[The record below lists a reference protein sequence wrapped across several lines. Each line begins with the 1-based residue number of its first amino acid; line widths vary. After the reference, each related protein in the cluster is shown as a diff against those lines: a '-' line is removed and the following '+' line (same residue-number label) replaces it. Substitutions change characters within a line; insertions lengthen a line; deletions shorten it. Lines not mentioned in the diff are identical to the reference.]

1 MRTCSTC
8 GGSNAEDARFCSA
21 CGSAL
26 TTEAPASRRRIS
38 AVFCD
43 LVGSTELTER
53 MDAET
58 VQGVMA
64 RYWAAMREV
73 VERHGGHVEK
83 FIGDAVVAVFGM
95 PALHEDDALRAART
109 AAEMREAIA
118 PLNDELAANWG
129 VRIQIRTGVAT
140 GEVLASARP
149 GEPSVMGSVLNLAA
163 RLQSAAG
170 PGETLV
176 DVATWRLIRTRAEG
190 EPSQPLALKGFE
202 TPTRP
207 IRLVRVLGAGGD
219 GRAEPPFVGRET
231 ELALLRH
238 LREDTRRRRRCRV
251 VTVTGDAGIG
261 KTRLVREFVARGAAD
276 DAVLLGRCRS
286 YGEGVALGPIGD
298 ALLETLDAE
307 TSDDP
312 VGAVESLLAGRD
324 DARSIATA
332 FCAAVGRAEGAVTP
346 DEALSAVR
354 VTLATLARQR
364 PVVLILDDLQWAEAA
379 LLTCVRHVEEWTR
392 DAPMLVV
399 CLARPDLLD
408 EHPTWGRGAGE
419 LAIRLDPLTEDE
431 GRALAAALEAASD
444 QIDRLVAT
452 AGGNPFFLEEIVAS
466 LREDDGARDTVPPT
480 ISALLGARIDRLPL
494 EEQEALRS
502 AAVLGTSFDIETL
515 GRLSATGDGGGL
527 DRIVDALVRRDFL
540 IKTERAGRY
549 RFRHELTREAA
560 YGALPKSR
568 RAELHE
574 RAADVLERADPETDV
589 VIGRHLER
597 ARGYL
602 LELGPARAAQAT
614 ALGERAAE
622 HLARAGRA
630 AAARGDVTTTAADLE
645 RAAALLPPGHPA
657 RGPILADLHDA
668 LMYAGDTE
676 RAGTTVAELLE
687 EIGPSATGSVAERAR
702 MQHAF
707 LLLLED
713 PNAVPL
719 EATRAMF
726 DLAIEGLESAGD
738 RANLATA
745 YANRSV
751 IGWLEG
757 SAASMEADAER
768 ALALAKESGN
778 WRAMADAAGTLGAA
792 LLRGP
797 VPLDE
802 VERRLGRLV
811 EELSGD
817 RLTQAAVRLD
827 LANTLTLRGLLD
839 RAEAEAQTARDTL
852 QELGQRR
859 WLIRCSEIFADVAR
873 RRGDAEGAVRLHRT
887 VHAAYLEQR
896 DEVNARL
903 ASIGLASA
911 LLDAGA
917 DEEADA
923 IAADVER
930 EGSREDL
937 ETQVVWRSVR
947 ARAAARRGD
956 ADLALRL
963 AREATD
969 MADSTDWLLLRAET
983 QEEVAQVLTALGRPD
998 AAEARAEAAELYR
1011 RKGAVTDLGG

>member
-1 MRTCSTC
+1 M
-8 GGSNAEDARFCSA
+8 
-21 CGSAL
+21 
-26 TTEAPASRRRIS
+26 
-38 AVFCD
+38 VFCD

-53 MDAET
+53 ADAET

-83 FIGDAVVAVFGM
+83 FIGDAVVAVFGA
-95 PALHEDDALRAART
+95 PTLHEDDGLRAART

-118 PLNDELAANWG
+118 PLNDELEARWG

-140 GEVLASARP
+140 GEVLASAGS
-149 GEPSVMGSVLNLAA
+149 GEPSVIGSVLNLAA
-163 RLQSAAG
+163 RLESAAG

-176 DVATWRLIRTRAEG
+176 DDTTWRLIRARAEG
-190 EPSQPLALKGFE
+190 EPAEPLALRGFE
-202 TPTRP
+202 GSIRP
-207 IRLVRVLGAGGD
+207 VRLARVLGPGGD
-219 GRAEPPFVGRET
+219 GRAEPPFVARET

-261 KTRLVREFVARGAAD
+261 KTRLVREFVAREAAD

-286 YGEGVALGPIGD
+286 YGEGAALRPIGD
-298 ALLETLDAE
+298 ALLEALNAE

-312 VGAVESLLAGRD
+312 VAAVEELLADRD
-324 DARSIATA
+324 DAHSVAAA
-332 FCAAVGRAEGAVTP
+332 FCAAVGRADGAVTP
-346 DEALSAVR
+346 DDALSAVR
-354 VTLATLARQR
+354 VTLATLAGQR
-364 PVVLILDDLQWAEAA
+364 PMLLILDDLQWAESA

-399 CLARPDLLD
+399 CLARPDLLE
-408 EHPTWGRGAGE
+408 EHPTWGRGPGE
-419 LAIRLDPLTEDE
+419 LAIHLDPLTEDE
-431 GRALAAALEAASD
+431 GRALATALEAAGD

-466 LREDDGARDTVPPT
+466 LREDGGARDAVPPT
-480 ISALLGARIDRLPL
+480 ISAVLAARIDRLSTD
-494 EEQEALRS
+494 EQKALRS
-502 AAVLGTSFDIETL
+502 AAVLGSTFELATL
-515 GRLSATGDGGGL
+515 GRLSDVVDGDRLG
-527 DRIVDALVRRDFL
+527 RVVEALVRRDFL
-540 IKTERAGRY
+540 LKTERPDRY
-549 RFRHELTREAA
+549 RFRHELTREASYA
-560 YGALPKSR
+560 ALPKSR

-574 RAADVLERADPETDV
+574 RAAELLESADAAETDV
-589 VIGRHLER
+589 AIGRHLER

-602 LELGPARAAQAT
+602 LELGPAQAARGT

-630 AAARGDVTTTAADLE
+630 AAARGDVTTTATDLE

-668 LMYAGDTE
+668 LLYAGDTE
-676 RAGTTVAELLE
+676 RAGATVATMLE
-687 EIGPSATGSVAERAR
+687 ELGPAATGSLAERAR

-707 LLLLED
+707 LRFLED

-719 EATRAMF
+719 DTTRAVF
-726 DLAIEGLESAGD
+726 DRAIRELESAGD

-751 IGWLEG
+751 VGWLEG

-768 ALALAKESGN
+768 ALTLARESRN

-797 VPLDE
+797 VPLVE

-811 EELSGD
+811 VELSGD

-839 RAEAEAQTARDTL
+839 RAEAEAETARDTL

-859 WLIRCSEIFADVAR
+859 WLIRCTEIFADVAR
-873 RRGDAEGAVRLHRT
+873 RRGDVAAAVRLHRS

-903 ASIGLASA
+903 AAIGLASA
-911 LLDAGA
+911 LLDANA

-923 IAADVER
+923 IAATVER
-930 EGSREDL
+930 EGSRDDL

-956 ADLALRL
+956 AERAFAL
-963 AREATD
+963 AREATA
-969 MADSTDWLLLRAET
+969 MADSTDWLLLQAET
-983 QEEVAQVLTALGRPD
+983 QEEVAEVFTVLERPE
-998 AAEARAEAAELYR
+998 AAAARARAAELYR
-1011 RKGAVTDLGG
+1011 RKGAVPAGG